1 MMKKIFSAIIAL
13 ILFVSFSIIA
23 FSKEDFTAELN
34 DEYSEKIFSSL
45 SDEAKEIFDSSGIE
59 FNDAQSLVNLSPKD
73 VIRFFLNCISK
84 KILSPTKNISI
95 ILILLCVVSVCFT
108 YIDDDIKSKKYLNMI
123 LSVIIFF
130 IISKS
135 IISLIRAS
143 CATLNTV
150 TSLMN
155 ILLPILAGLI
165 AASGNALLAFS
176 LNSTTI
182 YLSNIITYFTNKIL
196 SSFTLYYFVLS
207 VSSATFTSIDISRL
221 CNSIKNAIIKILG
234 IISSFF
240 ISFLSL
246 KGLLANNIDTLS
258 LKGTK
263 LLISNIIPVI
273 GSNISEAYT
282 TVSYSLSLLKSSVG
296 IMGIIAVLSI
306 SLPMIIEISLYNL
319 SFFICE
325 NIAVI
330 LNLENLPKLFEAI
343 CSVIKILN
351 LIIIFSSVVLIISI
365 GIMIRMRGGG

>member
-1 MMKKIFSAIIAL
+1 MKKLLSVL
-13 ILFVSFSIIA
+13 IVLSVFLSFSIVA
-23 FSKEDFTAELN
+23 FAKEDFTAELN
-34 DEYSEKIFSSL
+34 KEYSEKIFSSL

-59 FNDAQSLVNLSPKD
+59 LNDAQSLIDLSPKD
-73 VIRFFLNCISK
+73 IISFFLNCVK
-84 KILSPTKNISI
+84 GKILSPTKNISV
-95 ILILLCVVSVCFT
+95 ILIMLCAVSICFT
-108 YIDDDIKSKKYLNMI
+108 YIEDDIKSKKYLNMI
-123 LSVIIFF
+123 LSIIIFF

-196 SSFTLYYFVLS
+196 SSFTVYYFVLS
-207 VSSATFTSIDISRL
+207 VSCATFTSIDISRL
-221 CNSIKNAIIKILG
+221 CNSIKNAVLKILG
-234 IISSFF
+234 LISSFF

-246 KGLLANNIDTLS
+246 KGLLANSIDTLS
-258 LKGTK
+258 LKGSK

-273 GSNISEAYT
+273 GSNISEAYS
-282 TVSYSLSLLKSSVG
+282 TVFYSLSLLKSSVG
-296 IMGIIAVLSI
+296 LIGIIAVLSI
-306 SLPMIIEISLYNL
+306 SLPMIIEISLYNF
-319 SFFICE
+319 SFFVCE

-343 CSVIKILN
+343 CSVLKILN

-365 GIMIRMRGGG
+365 GIMIRMRGGV